1 MLCPLNRKVISIR
14 CVLGRTYGIPSSV
27 LPSALL
33 FLVPLLYDKAHSLRH
48 RILSRTGLTDF
59 CRPLWVASGY
69 SCTRNFNL
77 DPVELSPIR
86 SEATPRN
93 SLKTATLSKRRR
105 CRELEYSC
113 TAPSADY
120 GCTQIPVPQT
130 PPIAQRFQRHS
141 RWFSGSMDAVGPGG
155 YFPLGRSLPSAT
167 SASQQRATPFS
178 PLVHSSVTSAAALTA
193 SRALAIATPRPA
205 GRQRCEVGVTWVWS
219 GCDVGVK
226 WV

>member
-1 MLCPLNRKVISIR
+1 MIKLTHSVTESSLAHALDSQSSADGTA
-14 CVLGRTYGIPSSV
+14 LGRVG
-27 LPSALL
+27 LQ
-33 FLVPLLYDKAHSLRH
+33 LYTKLQ
-48 RILSRTGLTDF
+48 SRPGRALTDPV
-59 CRPLWVASGY
+59 RSHASQ
-69 SCTRNFNL
+69 
-77 DPVELSPIR
+77 LSQNG
-86 SEATPRN
+86 ADV
-93 SLKTATLSKRRR
+93 
-105 CRELEYSC
+105 EYSC

-167 SASQQRATPFS
+167 SASQQRATPSS

-205 GRQRCEVGVTWVWS
+205 GGKGV
-219 GCDVGVK
+219 
-226 WV
+226 